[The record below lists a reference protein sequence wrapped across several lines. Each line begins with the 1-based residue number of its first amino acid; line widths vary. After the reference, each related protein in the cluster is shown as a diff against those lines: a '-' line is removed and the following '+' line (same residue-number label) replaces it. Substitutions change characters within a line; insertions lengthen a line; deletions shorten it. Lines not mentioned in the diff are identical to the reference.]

1 MKRYTINLKDNSIFR
16 TNNTANASKAL
27 DDLILG
33 NMISMNPYLD
43 KSGTKKIYI
52 KTDRSDDT
60 LDAMINEMN
69 KSEFIIIPNKNY
81 RSYLKGNFDSEFA
94 KAAKFLANYK
104 PKKTTFKLYDDNFI
118 KFFEDEIQI
127 GYDLIPIYDLIS
139 PSRYSRLSDNTK
151 NIIINFYITI
161 NG

>member
-1 MKRYTINLKDNSIFR
+1 MKRYTIKLNKDNSIFR
-16 TNNTANASKAL
+16 TNTTNASKAL

-33 NMISMNPYLD
+33 NMINMNPYLG
-43 KSGTKKIYI
+43 KTKKIYTTI
-52 KTDRSDDT
+52 DRSDDT
-60 LDAMINEMN
+60 LDAMINELNDN
-69 KSEFIIIPNKNY
+69 KYILISNRDY
-81 RSYLKGNFDSEFA
+81 RGYLKGDFDTEFA

-104 PKKTTFKLYDDNFI
+104 PKKNSYKLYDDTFI

-139 PSRYSRLSDNTK
+139 PSRFSKIDDKTK